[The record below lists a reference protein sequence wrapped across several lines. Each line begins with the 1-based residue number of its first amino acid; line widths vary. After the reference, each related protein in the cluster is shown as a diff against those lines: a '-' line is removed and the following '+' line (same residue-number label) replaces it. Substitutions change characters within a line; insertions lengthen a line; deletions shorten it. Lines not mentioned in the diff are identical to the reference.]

1 MRRSQALLPILPLAL
16 LLACGGA
23 SNTPA
28 ANHTATVATSLAYTD
43 PGGSYQLVR
52 NTTLSTATH
61 LVLDLTGPAAPVSAR
76 GFGLVLTLGASTKAI
91 WVPVTAGGSN
101 YLAEGTVFALGSGP
115 RAIVGRTLNGGTDLQ
130 LGLFQKGT
138 AVPAVTLGAAVLG
151 SVALDLAPGTPP
163 GAVTLSAVAGKAF
176 IQGDDGVAVAITP
189 AIGTLVA
196 Q

>member
-1 MRRSQALLPILPLAL
+1 MHRSQALLLVLALAL
-16 LLACGGA
+16 LLACGGG
-23 SNTPA
+23 SNNPPA
-28 ANHTATVATSLAYTD
+28 NPAATVATSLAYTN

-61 LVLDLTGPAAPVSAR
+61 LVLDLTGPAAPVPAR
-76 GFGLVLTLGASTKAI
+76 GFGLVLTLGSSTKAA

-101 YLAEGTVFALGSGP
+101 YLAEGAVFALGSAP

-138 AVPAVTLGAAVLG
+138 AVPAATLGAAVLG
-151 SVALDLAPGTPP
+151 SVALDLAPGTAP
-163 GAVTLSAVAGKAF
+163 GTVTLSAVAGKAF
-176 IQGDDGVAVAITP
+176 IQGEDGVAVAITP
-189 AIGTLVA
+189 SIGTLAA